1 MPIAFWVSL
10 VFLSSIKKAIYI
22 LSSYSLI
29 VKKKNHQ
36 NQNPFTNKKAKETGH
51 PYDICHSGIQQN
63 LINTL
68 LRSPVFLVF

>member
-1 MPIAFWVSL
+1 MASIAQHFIAL
-10 VFLSSIKKAIYI
+10 PCGIMFMLKTT
-22 LSSYSLI
+22 
-29 VKKKNHQ
+29 HQ